1 MRYDLPHGKYL
12 PVIFALFYMKQN
24 SPQPPFFASILHGAD
39 YNPEQWPREVWDED
53 VALMQ
58 RAHVNVATLPVF
70 GWVTLQPD
78 EDTFDFAWLDEII
91 DKLHAGGVR
100 VCMATATASVP
111 AWLAQKYPD
120 VLRVGEN
127 GRQLKHGN
135 RHTFCPHSPNFQR
148 LSVDLARKL
157 AERYG
162 NHPAL
167 VAWHIGNE
175 YGSLCYC
182 EKCAQAFRGW
192 LQERYGSL
200 EEVNKRWWTK
210 FWGHTYTDWSQI
222 EPPTSDGD
230 GSMQGLTLD
239 YGRFAS
245 QSLLDCCCRERD
257 AVREVETKLP
267 VTTNMMGTFK
277 PLDYQKWARE
287 LDIVSWDCYP
297 QRGAQPHEIAFQHSV
312 MRGLREGQSWM
323 LMEQTPSQQNW
334 QAYNA
339 LKAPGVMRLWSY
351 QAMAHGAD
359 TVMYFQWRR
368 SRGACEKFH
377 GAVVEHSANPDA
389 RVLQEVAELGRE
401 LENLGAQTLDGRVRS
416 RVAIL
421 FDWENWWAIENASG
435 PSVDLKYVPQC
446 RSFYGALHQNGI
458 VADVVAPEAD
468 LSGYDLVI
476 APVLCM
482 VKPGIAEK
490 LESFVADGGTFL
502 TTYFSGIV
510 DENDLAFLGGYPGP
524 LRPLLGIWS
533 EELDVLSPTES
544 NRLVFGTPFGEL
556 NDSYVC
562 GLLCDRVHAESAQI
576 LATYGEHFY
585 AGEAA
590 LTVNEWGEG
599 RAYYLATFPEAKA
612 LKSLLVQLCAEKNI
626 APPLNIAPL
635 DGVEIT
641 ERIAPDG
648 RSLFYFLNH
657 NHASVSVTLPN
668 GNFMDLIGGESY
680 ENHIELA
687 AYGVVILSRAD

>member
-1 MRYDLPHGKYL
+1 MNHSESSLSQPE
-12 PVIFALFYMKQN
+12 
-24 SPQPPFFASILHGAD
+24 PPFFKSILHGAD
-39 YNPEQWPREVWDED
+39 YNPEQWPVEVWDED

-78 EDTFDFAWLDEII
+78 EETFDFDWLDQII
-91 DKLHAGGVR
+91 DKLHAGGVS

-120 VLRVGEN
+120 VLRVSHN
-127 GRQLKHGN
+127 GQQLKHGN

-148 LSVDLARKL
+148 LSVNLARKL

-162 NHPAL
+162 NHPAI

-175 YGSLCYC
+175 YGPTCFC
-182 EKCAQAFRGW
+182 EKCGQAFRVW

-200 EEVNKRWWTK
+200 EEVNRRWYTS

-222 EPPTSDGD
+222 EPPTSNGE

-239 YGRFAS
+239 YQRFAS
-245 QSLLDCCCRERD
+245 QSLLGCCCAERD
-257 AVREVETKLP
+257 AVREFEISLP
-267 VTTNMMGTFK
+267 ITTNMMGTFK
-277 PLDYQKWARE
+277 TLDYHKWARE

-297 QRGAQPHEIAFQHSV
+297 QRGAKPFEIAFQHSV
-312 MRGLREGQSWM
+312 MRGLKEGQSWM

-334 QAYNA
+334 QAYNM

-377 GAVVEHSANPDA
+377 GAVVEHSGNPNA
-389 RVLQEVAELGRE
+389 RVFQEVAELGRE
-401 LENLGAQTLDGRVRS
+401 LESLGARTLGGRVQS
-416 RVAIL
+416 RVALL

-435 PSVDLKYVPQC
+435 PSVDMKYVPQC
-446 RSFYGALHQNGI
+446 LQFYGALHQNGI
-458 VADVVAPEAD
+458 GADVVSPDAD
-468 LSGYDLVI
+468 LSGYDLVV

-490 LESFVADGGTFL
+490 LEAFVSNGGTFL

-524 LRPLLGIWS
+524 LRKLLGIWS
-533 EELDVLSPTES
+533 EELDVLSPAES
-544 NRLVFGTPFGEL
+544 NHLVFDKAFGEL
-556 NDSYVC
+556 NGSYHC
-562 GLLCDRVHAESAQI
+562 GTLCDRIHTEGAQV
-576 LATYGEHFY
+576 LATYGENFY
-585 AGEAA
+585 VGEAA
-590 LTVNEWGEG
+590 LTVNDFGKG
-599 RAYYLATFPEAKA
+599 RAYYLATVPESAA
-612 LKSLLVQLCAEKNI
+612 LSGILAQLCAEKNI
-626 APPLNIAPL
+626 APPLQIAPIANL
-635 DGVEIT
+635 EIT
-641 ERIAPDG
+641 ERVSSDG
-648 RSLFYFLNH
+648 QSLFYLLNH
-657 NHASVSVTLPN
+657 NAAAVTVSLPQAK
-668 GNFMDLIGGESY
+668 FTDLIGGLEY
-680 ENHIELA
+680 ENQIA
-687 AYGVVILSRAD
+687 MPAYGVAILAIESDENSTNA